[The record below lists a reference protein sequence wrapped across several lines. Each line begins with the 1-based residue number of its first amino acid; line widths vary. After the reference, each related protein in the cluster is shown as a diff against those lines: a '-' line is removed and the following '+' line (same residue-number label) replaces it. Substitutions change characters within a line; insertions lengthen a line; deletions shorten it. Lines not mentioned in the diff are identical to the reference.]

1 MDTFT
6 RRKPQSMDTVPAY
19 QWPETL
25 QSAEQQQEPAAA
37 EQQKETEPQGLT
49 EQQEP
54 ATLRSIETKQKGTS
68 SEPAEPHKMRDN
80 QSSRRKGCARLA
92 RVQSSRAEPQAMRA
106 KRNRYRARP
115 HATKRT
121 SSSEQQAARN
131 PAEPHGLRVQSS
143 EPHQPHQHERPAA
156 AVPGCHGGSGQ
167 RVGSEGV
174 SHERTKF
181 RCT

>member
-6 RRKPQSMDTVPAY
+6 SQQAQRLEPVPAY

-25 QSAEQQQEPAAA
+25 QSAEQEPAA
-37 EQQKETEPQGLT
+37 EPQGLT
-49 EQQEP
+49 SAAKP
-54 ATLRSIETKQKGTS
+54 ATLRSIETTKQGTS

-80 QSSRRKGCARLA
+80 QSSRRKDAQGLQGY
-92 RVQSSRAEPQAMRA
+92 RVAEQSR
-106 KRNRYRARP
+106 KRCERKETDTAQG
-115 HATKRT
+115 RT
-121 SSSEQQAARN
+121 QPSE
-131 PAEPHGLRVQSS
+131 
-143 EPHQPHQHERPAA
+143 PAA
-156 AVPGCHGGSGQ
+156 ASSKPHETQQSRTGCECRQRAARAAPARKASRSRAGCHGGSGQ